1 MTVVKPGSNTRRGSN
16 IRRVQ
21 LRDCH
26 NKRRSSFKRR
36 GANDI
41 MQCTERGSK
50 LVSAANYTVMS
61 RHQSYDV
68 LSCLTMPSLLVMAIA
83 YLSWSLS
90 DVQCFTQ
97 QRSPNG
103 FMYVMGYGF
112 RIS

>member
-1 MTVVKPGSNTRRGSN
+1 MTVLKPGSNTRRGSN
-16 IRRVQ
+16 ICRVQ

-68 LSCLTMPSLLVMAIA
+68 LSCSTMPSLLVMAIE
-83 YLSWSLS
+83 
-90 DVQCFTQ
+90 
-97 QRSPNG
+97 
-103 FMYVMGYGF
+103 
-112 RIS
+112 